1 MKHNITAGKL
11 MSIMISLNKTKSL
24 PNQNI
29 LTNKIMIKG
38 VNVNLI
44 TTKRFM
50 LNADPE
56 HDINGSRHT
65 ETEKIW
71 KDLSDGT

>member
-1 MKHNITAGKL
+1 

-29 LTNKIMIKG
+29 LTNKIIIKG

-50 LNADPE
+50 MNADPE
-56 HDINGSRHT
+56 HDMNGSRHK
-65 ETEKIW
+65 ETEKTW
-71 KDLSDGT
+71 KGLSDSTSPVS